1 MSSLTEIKR
10 GCLLKYNDK
19 PHLVVDARFLRM
31 QQRKPVMQTKLK
43 NLITG
48 QTVEYNFKQGE
59 KIEHVEV
66 AHVKV
71 SYLYKEKDKYFFMDQ
86 GNYEQYELDTSIVGD
101 KANYFKDSLE
111 VDLVFYEGAV
121 IDLQLPPK
129 VELRVTQAPPGV
141 KGDTAQGGFKPIT
154 LETGL
159 VINAPLFINEGD
171 LIRVN
176 TETNDY
182 VERIS

>member
-10 GCLLKYNDK
+10 GCLVKYNDK
-19 PHLVVDARFLRM
+19 PHLVVDAKFLRM

-43 NLITG
+43 NLLTG

-59 KIEHVEV
+59 NIEHVEV
-66 AHVKV
+66 SRVKT
-71 SYLYKEKDKYFFMDQ
+71 SYLYQEKDNYVFMDQ
-86 GNYEQYELDTSIVGD
+86 TNYEQYELSPAVVGD
-101 KANYFKDSLE
+101 KANYLKDSLE
-111 VDLVFYEGAV
+111 VTLIFYEGQV

-129 VELRVTQAPPGV
+129 VELKVTEAPPGV
-141 KGDTAQGGFKPIT
+141 KGNTAQGGSKPIT

-171 LIRVN
+171 IIRIN
-176 TETNDY
+176 TETNEY
-182 VERIS
+182 VERI